1 MEKRE
6 ITFASCDGRTTI
18 HGFYWIPD
26 GEIKGVIQLVHGMVE
41 YIDRYD
47 GFAKYM
53 NGKGFVVA
61 GHDHLGHGDSVTDES
76 EWGVIRTKHPDDTLV
91 SDIHTMREMIQKDYP
106 NLPYFILGHSMGS
119 YMLRKY
125 LTLHSQGLSGAVIM
139 GTGTESNVVISA
151 GLAIVG
157 LLGAIKGV
165 DYRSPFVKKL
175 QFAAPYQ
182 KYDVTGATLNNSWL
196 TKDEEI
202 VKFYYSNPKCTYD
215 FSVSGYKGLMSAVKY
230 DNNMKYIGQINK
242 DMPVLFVSGSDDPVG
257 NFGKG
262 VEAAYSK
269 FKAAGIK
276 DVEIKLFE
284 NDRHEI
290 LNETDRDIVF
300 DYIGN
305 WIISKLG

>member
-1 MEKRE
+1 MEKKNV
-6 ITFASCDGRTTI
+6 TFASSDGRTTI
-18 HGFYWIPD
+18 HGIYWIPD
-26 GEIKGVIQLVHGMVE
+26 GEIKGVLQLVHGTVQ

-47 GFAKYM
+47 GFARYM
-53 NGKGFVVA
+53 NEQGFVVA
-61 GHDHLGHGDSVTDES
+61 GHDHLGHGDSVTDKS

-91 SDIHTMREMIQKDYP
+91 SDIHTMREMIAKDYP
-106 NLPYFILGHSMGS
+106 GLPYFILGHSMGS

-125 LTLHSQGLSGAVIM
+125 LTLHSEGLSGAIIM

-165 DYRSPFVKKL
+165 DYRSAFVKKL

-182 KYDVTGATLNNSWL
+182 KYDVTGKTLNNSWL

-202 VKFYYSNPKCTYD
+202 VEFYYSNPKCTYD

-242 DMPVLFVSGSDDPVG
+242 DMPVLFVSGIDDPVG

-262 VEAAYSK
+262 VEAACTK

-276 DVEIKLFE
+276 DVEMKLFE

-290 LNETDRDIVF
+290 LNETDREQVYEDLY
-300 DYIGN
+300 D
-305 WIISKLG
+305 WLDSKIK